1 MFFKNRKQRQSSPLP
16 QLDSQ
21 ELLAEIDEFVAGNRA
36 SRSTAAEIEIRRL
49 RNLLGMALL
58 QDPPANAEFARAEGE
73 LPPIGEQSLVPEV
86 TPEQLTPELLRQAI
100 LSNGCL
106 LVRGLFDR
114 DKAEGMAAG
123 IERSL
128 EARSGL
134 RDGDGAGEA
143 DGDGYYDELDP
154 VAPFKIVER
163 AWVEEGGGLLAVDSP
178 RLMFDMVESFKQA
191 GLDSVINSYLGEH
204 AAISGQK
211 CTLRKASP
219 EVVGAWHQDGSFLGQ
234 VRSLNVWVS
243 LSRCGDVAPSMDIV
257 PRRLEHLV
265 RPGGEGTYLHIQV
278 SQESAEEAAGDLG
291 VVRPIFEPGDALLFD
306 HLFLHA
312 TGSDPGMP
320 NPRYAIESWFF
331 APSAYPEHYVP
342 IAF

>member
-1 MFFKNRKQRQSSPLP
+1 MVEQPPPPEVEVAMPPLP
-16 QLDSQ
+16 PAD
-21 ELLAEIDEFVAGNRA
+21 ELLARIELLAAENRH
-36 SRSTAAEIEIRRL
+36 SRSTEIELEIRRL
-49 RNLLGMALL
+49 RNLAGMALL
-58 QDPPANAEFARAEGE
+58 GDPPTDADFVEAGGL
-73 LPPIGEQSLVPEV
+73 LPPRGEQSLVPEV
-86 TPEQLTPELLRQAI
+86 TPSQLTPELLRNAI
-100 LSNGCL
+100 LSSGCL
-106 LVRGLFDR
+106 LVHGLLDHE
-114 DKAEGMAAG
+114 KAESMAAG

-128 EARSGL
+128 EVRSEL
-134 RDGDGAGEA
+134 REGGADA
-143 DGDGYYDELDP
+143 DGYYDELDP
-154 VAPFKIVER
+154 APPFKIAER
-163 AWVEEGGGLLAVDSP
+163 AWIEEGGGVLAVDSP
-178 RLMFDMVESFKQA
+178 RLMFEMVESFKDA

-265 RPGGEGTYLHIQV
+265 EPGGEGTYLQIQV
-278 SQESAEEAAGDLG
+278 SQQSAEEAAGALG

-312 TGSDPGMP
+312 TGSDPEMP